1 MDHHQIHY
9 VPVTESGSL
18 AGIINML
25 DLVKYRLAEIEME
38 ATALKD
44 YVAGRA

>member
-1 MDHHQIHY
+1 
-9 VPVTESGSL
+9 
-18 AGIINML
+18 ML